1 MKLLVGG
8 RRQQEG
14 QYEPVNCCKISQVIK
29 LHSAIFCVKNDLIL
43 TYIVIIYVSPVNK

>member
-1 MKLLVGG
+1 MKFLVGG

-29 LHSAIFCVKNDLIL
+29 PHSAIFYVQDDLIL
-43 TYIVIIYVSPVNK
+43 TYIAIISCSPVNK